1 MAARTREP
9 CEHLPVARVCV
20 DVPLAHLDR
29 PFDYLVPADMAET
42 AQPGTRVRVRFA
54 RQLVDGWILERVEA
68 SDHGGKLAYI
78 ERLVSAEVVL
88 TSEVARLARA
98 VADRYAGNLAD
109 VLRLAIPPRHARVE
123 GEESAALAVR
133 PAGAA
138 PEATTPALAAPT
150 TPDEPPESA
159 ASESAASESAAPG
172 SAASE
177 SAMPE
182 SAAPGSAVP
191 DDAVPEGPVPGSGA
205 ESAVPESAVP
215 ESAVRGS
222 AAPEIAVP
230 GSAVPGDAVP
240 EGGAAEGAGPRFSSA
255 GWEAYRAGG
264 YLRALADGAAPRA
277 VWSAMPSED
286 WAARIAEAIGA
297 TVSGGRGAV
306 AVVADARDLERLD
319 AALTATLG
327 PGKHVALS
335 AALGPAKRYRAFL
348 AASRGRVPVV
358 VGTRAAMFAPVAD
371 LGLVA
376 IWDDG
381 DDLHSE
387 PRSPYPHARE
397 VLLTRAQLAG
407 AGALVAG
414 YTRTGEAQLLVETGW
429 AKEIVPPRE
438 TLRTR
443 APQVVPAGDD
453 AQLARDPAAATARL
467 PSVAWEAAR
476 HALKDDAPVL
486 VQVPRRGYLPSVACA
501 DCRTPARCAH
511 CSGPLALRSSHA
523 PPACHWCGRVAA
535 AYSCPSC
542 GGRRLRAAVIG
553 ARRTAEELG
562 RAFPGVPVRT
572 SGREEVLSTVPGGA
586 AVVVATPGAEPLAEG
601 GFGAVLLLDPWALLT
616 RADLRATEEALRR
629 WMNAAALAR
638 PGGRV
643 VVATDGALP
652 VVQALLRWD
661 AAWHAARELAERR
674 ELGFPPAAR
683 MASLTGPPEAVADL
697 LAAARLPEG
706 AELLGPVPV
715 DDGERMLVRVRRGR
729 AAALAQALH
738 EAAGVRTARKAAQ
751 PVRIQVDPHDL
762 F

>member
-1 MAARTREP
+1 VAAKTREP

-20 DVPLAHLDR
+20 DMPLAHLDR
-29 PFDYLVPADMAET
+29 PFDYLVPADLAET

-54 RQLVDGWILERVEA
+54 RQLVDGWILERAET
-68 SDHGGKLAYI
+68 SDHGGKLAYL
-78 ERLVSAEVVL
+78 ERLVSPEVVL
-88 TSEVARLARA
+88 TPEVARLARA

-123 GEESAALAVR
+123 GE
-133 PAGAA
+133 PAPATEVA
-138 PEATTPALAAPT
+138 PEQS
-150 TPDEPPESA
+150 PPPVSERPEGA
-159 ASESAASESAAPG
+159 ASE
-172 SAASE
+172 
-177 SAMPE
+177 
-182 SAAPGSAVP
+182 VV
-191 DDAVPEGPVPGSGA
+191 VPEVATSGSIGA
-205 ESAVPESAVP
+205 ESAVSEGVASEVAAHRGIGPEMAAHRST
-215 ESAVRGS
+215 GS
-222 AAPEIAVP
+222 EAALSE
-230 GSAVPGDAVP
+230 
-240 EGGAAEGAGPRFSSA
+240 GAASEVAVAQAGGSEAGGRAFGMA
-255 GWEAYRAGG
+255 GWEVYRAGG
-264 YLRALADGAAPRA
+264 YLKALAEGAAPRA
-277 VWSAMPSED
+277 VWSATPSED
-286 WAARIAEAIGA
+286 WAARIAEAIAA
-297 TVSGGRGAV
+297 TVSSGRGAV
-306 AVVADARDLERLD
+306 AVVADARDLDRLD
-319 AALTATLG
+319 AALTAVLG
-327 PGKHVALS
+327 PGRHVALS

-348 AASRGRVPVV
+348 AASRGQVPVV

-371 LGLVA
+371 IGLVA

-387 PRSPYPHARE
+387 PRAPYPHARE

-414 YTRTGEAQLLVETGW
+414 YARTGEAQLLVETGW
-429 AKEIVPPRE
+429 AKEIVAPRE
-438 TLRTR
+438 TLRGR
-443 APQVVPAGDD
+443 APHVVPAGDD

-501 DCRTPARCAH
+501 DCRTPARGAH
-511 CSGPLALRSSHA
+511 CSGPLALRSSQA
-523 PPACHWCGRVAA
+523 TPACHWCGRVAA
-535 AYSCPSC
+535 AYTCPSC

-586 AVVVATPGAEPLAEG
+586 AVVVATPGAEPLADG

-652 VVQALLRWD
+652 AVQALLRWD
-661 AAWHAARELAERR
+661 PAWYAARELAERR
-674 ELGFPPAAR
+674 ELGFPPASR
-683 MASLTGPPEAVADL
+683 MASLTGAPEAVADL
-697 LAAARLPEG
+697 LAAAHLPEG

-715 DDGERMLVRVRRGR
+715 GEEERMLVRVRRAR
-729 AAALAQALH
+729 AAALARALH
-738 EAAGVRTARKAAQ
+738 EAAGVRTARKATQ
-751 PVRIQVDPHDL
+751 PVRIQVDPLDL